1 MVSFSKRKIT
11 KSTRP
16 RFKPYHKYSQAG
28 LVGVTL
34 LSAVTGIVLLQT
46 SFAAY
51 SHNPLG
57 YADSCSVSG
66 TTTTLYGWA
75 HDPDAPAG
83 NQPQVSVTVSGASTQ
98 TRNSNV
104 SGYHQSEIDAYLTNR
119 GIPTSSIYGWTASY
133 SNLYKGTR
141 YALSGTILNV
151 GTGANASLPIIEDR
165 PIDGRPSFPG
175 KVIPEACLI
184 ARIINPAPT
193 PPPPA
198 PTPTPSPA
206 PAPAPAPQPAPSP
219 TPRPV
224 PRPTPSTRPTPTP
237 TPSPTFP
244 NTSDAKIT
252 STEVSA
258 TSYNAI
264 FLVGTSAINSLK
276 IIYGLDTGTLS
287 TSSLNAVPAGNQA
300 TVQLPDLAPA
310 TTYHYRVV
318 AIGTDGKEVTSSPA
332 QFKTQGY
339 TVTANFKAGNT
350 PLKDIQVVL
359 RALNKDTK
367 TDANGQATLTDLPS
381 GTYTLTYSYNGR
393 TYQQS
398 FSTDTATEEQ
408 DIALVSFTVE
418 PSNATV
424 VVPPESKPN
433 SVLKKIAGLVLIG
446 LAGAGA
452 LAFVVLRKRLR
463 QEPTNYAYSESDLH
477 LPLPSSPKVDTEA
490 IDAAEHTGQ
499 SLKSLVLKAMQEEA
513 KRRRNSDKD

>member
-1 MVSFSKRKIT
+1 MTLMVRFIKI
-11 KSTRP
+11 KNRRSSRSS
-16 RFKPYHKYSQAG
+16 FKPYRSYSQVG
-28 LVGVTL
+28 LIGVTV
-34 LSAVTGIVLLQT
+34 LSAIIGVLLLQI

-66 TTTTLYGWA
+66 TTTTIYGWA

-133 SNLYKGTR
+133 SNLYKGTTYR
-141 YALSGTILNV
+141 LSGTILNV
-151 GTGANASLPIIEDR
+151 GTGTNVSLPIIEDR

-175 KVIPEACLI
+175 KVIPDACLI

-193 PPPPA
+193 PTPPTPSPNPTPA
-198 PTPTPSPA
+198 PQPTPSPA
-206 PAPAPAPQPAPSP
+206 PRPVPRPAPSP
-219 TPRPV
+219 TR
-224 PRPTPSTRPTPTP
+224 TP

-244 NTSDAKIT
+244 STSDANIT
-252 STEVSA
+252 STEVIA

-264 FLVGTSAINSLK
+264 LLVGTSAINSLK
-276 IIYGLDTGTLS
+276 IAYGLDAGTLS
-287 TSSLNAVPAGNQA
+287 AISSEAVPGGNQA

-310 TTYHYRVV
+310 TTYYYRVV

-339 TVTANFKAGNT
+339 TITATFKAGNT
-350 PLKDIQVVL
+350 PLKDVQVVL

-367 TDANGQATLTDLPS
+367 TNTNGQATFTDLPS

-398 FSTDTATEEQ
+398 FSTDTAVDEQ

-418 PSNATV
+418 PSQSTIV
-424 VVPPESKPN
+424 TSPEAKPN
-433 SVLKKIAGLVLIG
+433 TLLKKIAGLILVG
-446 LAGAGA
+446 LAVAGA
-452 LAFVVLRKRLR
+452 IALVLLRKRLR
-463 QEPTNYAYSESDLH
+463 QEPASYGYSESELN
-477 LPLPSSPKVDTEA
+477 LPLSPPPKVDAEP

-499 SLKSLVLKAMQEEA
+499 SLKYLVLKAMQEEA
-513 KRRRNSDKD
+513 KRRKNSDKD